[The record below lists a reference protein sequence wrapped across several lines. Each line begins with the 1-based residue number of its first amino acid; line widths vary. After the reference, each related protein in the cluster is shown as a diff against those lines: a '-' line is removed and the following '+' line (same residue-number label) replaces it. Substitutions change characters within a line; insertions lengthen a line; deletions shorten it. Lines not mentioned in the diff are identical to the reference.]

1 MAEGNHAR
9 VAPAPSEV
17 VLPALGYAA
26 LLVEAALLT
35 GWWCTHDVAAGDRVG
50 HTIGWA
56 GTASMLLMHVYSLRK
71 RVPALA
77 HLGRLSTWLRWH
89 IFLGLQGALLVCFH
103 SAHLATLRNI
113 SGATIVCTLVVV
125 ASGMFGRYLYSLLPK
140 ALSGERLTA
149 RQIEAELATLQPLV
163 AAGRAQHPALA
174 AAIDELE
181 AAQPIT
187 GKLGLRALVSEDLR
201 TRRALRHLNRALA
214 VERRAHDGPELA
226 ALAQATRRRGALA
239 RRLGMLTAAE
249 RLFRG
254 WHLFHKP
261 LTFVLLGA
269 VILHVV
275 AHYIYA
281 AQFGSG

>member
-1 MAEGNHAR
+1 
-9 VAPAPSEV
+9 
-17 VLPALGYAA
+17 
-26 LLVEAALLT
+26 
-35 GWWCTHDVAAGDRVG
+35 
-50 HTIGWA
+50 
-56 GTASMLLMHVYSLRK
+56 
-71 RVPALA
+71 
-77 HLGRLSTWLRWH
+77 
-89 IFLGLQGALLVCFH
+89 
-103 SAHLATLRNI
+103 
-113 SGATIVCTLVVV
+113 
-125 ASGMFGRYLYSLLPK
+125 LPK

-214 VERRAHDGPELA
+214 VERRAHGGPELA

-281 AQFGSG
+281 AQLGSG